1 MRIVNALDAEAE
13 VDVTQVLDEL
23 GVSAES
29 RASATATVLAGADP
43 YAGEIGKSSPTVP
56 VETSLDLT
64 SGTYTAPP
72 GPSPPS
78 PSMTNRG
85 KRFSATSQNI

>member
-1 MRIVNALDAEAE
+1 MARNDAEGVTYVRIVNALDAEAE

-64 SGTYTAPP
+64 SGTYTAPAW
-72 GPSPPS
+72 SF
-78 PSMTNRG
+78 T
-85 KRFSATSQNI
+85 TLTLHD

>member
-64 SGTYTAPP
+64 SGTYTAPAW
-72 GPSPPS
+72 SF
-78 PSMTNRG
+78 T
-85 KRFSATSQNI
+85 TLTLHD